1 MQEPYC
7 YRLVF
12 WSQDVFSRE
21 LEKHLRMQVAV
32 HFSVF
37 DLELN
42 LTSFGH
48 VYGAL
53 VFSLLKMHRVHT
65 TIHRLKVAIPE
76 STVRS

>member
-1 MQEPYC
+1 M
-7 YRLVF
+7 
-12 WSQDVFSRE
+12 
-21 LEKHLRMQVAV
+21 HVAADL
-32 HFSVF
+32 SVF

-48 VYGAL
+48 VYGAV
-53 VFSLLKMHRVHT
+53 VFSLLEIHRVHT